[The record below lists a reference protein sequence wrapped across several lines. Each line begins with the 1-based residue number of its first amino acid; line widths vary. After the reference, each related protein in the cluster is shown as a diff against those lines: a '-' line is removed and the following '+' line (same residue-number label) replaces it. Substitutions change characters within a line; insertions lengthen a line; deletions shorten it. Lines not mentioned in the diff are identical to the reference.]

1 MYWNRFRLKSNIV
14 RVEDLVRFPSS
25 ALEFS
30 RWGKI
35 NCAKNGPNHRD
46 ITMFT
51 PGRVNEE
58 FNQAF
63 ADNAVLDL
71 SDEVQKDN

>member
-1 MYWNRFRLKSNIV
+1 
-14 RVEDLVRFPSS
+14 
-25 ALEFS
+25 
-30 RWGKI
+30 
-35 NCAKNGPNHRD
+35 
-46 ITMFT
+46 MFT